1 MNEDLSHGPEGFSPA
16 WRDSVLGHGT
26 VHPSCTAE
34 PFGYFWSIC
43 SKQMLGGGGV
53 LGLNALP
60 PSLACKSKAELEVGL
75 GFCALDLAPLYL
87 LIPKNA

>member
-1 MNEDLSHGPEGFSPA
+1 MAQSIPLARPS
-16 WRDSVLGHGT
+16 RLGISGA
-26 VHPSCTAE
+26 SALNR
-34 PFGYFWSIC
+34 C
-43 SKQMLGGGGV
+43 SGGGGV